1 MKNDIATVLKAD
13 QELLR
18 NLAGEMRRC
27 WRADA
32 AHAKFRQF
40 STALGGHLSA
50 LKNVLYPGLKAAGLK
65 GAYDEVLSRHTVLS
79 RSFAELLTIK
89 EDSSAFTS
97 RLAELLGASE
107 RLIDAERREL
117 LPLLAEHLDSAQCL
131 TMGIEAQDYFAHRSD
146 TSCVDSRFPA
156 AEWLEEARLL
166 IGGFGATPSDGA
178 AAT

>member
-1 MKNDIATVLKAD
+1 MKNDIATVLSAD

-18 NLAGEMRRC
+18 DLAREMRTC

-32 AHAKFRQF
+32 ARAKFRQF

-50 LKNVLYPGLKAAGLK
+50 LKNVVYPGLKAAGFK
-65 GAYDEVLSRHTVLS
+65 GTYSEVFSRHTVLS
-79 RSFAELLTIK
+79 RSFAELLTIR
-89 EDSSAFTS
+89 EESSAFTS
-97 RLAELLGASE
+97 RLAELLGAAE

-117 LPLLAEHLDSAQCL
+117 LPLLAERLDSAQRL
-131 TMGIEAQDYFAHRSD
+131 TMGIEAQDYLAHSSD
-146 TSCVDSRFPA
+146 PSSEDSRFPA

-166 IGGFGATPSDGA
+166 IGGFSATPSDGA